1 MLTPQFLRA
10 LALFLLVDHD
20 EANQEKPE
28 KPKPRSTKPI
38 SRQSRARGK
47 MLQPTDMRKK
57 TG

>member
-38 SRQSRARGK
+38 S
-47 MLQPTDMRKK
+47 
-57 TG
+57 